1 MSLSRLALRL
11 AVIEALSPHALKAA
25 ASPVW
30 PTAAEGR
37 VLDSQMTP
45 ETFAEQAAQRLPV
58 VAVFTDEAKTEGY
71 GTARDATLDGSERVT
86 LAIEIMVP
94 AAFGKGQD
102 GAYIVP
108 AVALDALTEATLD
121 MLEEQI
127 RERLSEAR
135 RSRPLCDILQ
145 VIGEIES
152 KPWRDADLDTRLSAR
167 RVEFDCQTAARGPW
181 PAAGATGLDRL
192 PSPLREVAVALPSE
206 SYGAKV
212 VSIVA
217 AALGTPAV
225 LTALTELRLAANMAR
240 VAGDAAPEPVDP
252 AANPP
257 VGDLVGSVV
266 IPQT

>member
-11 AVIEALSPHALKAA
+11 AVIEALSPHALQAA
-25 ASPVW
+25 ANPVW

-58 VAVFTDEAKTEGY
+58 VAVFTDEAKTEGF
-71 GTARDATLDGSERVT
+71 GTARDATIDGNERVT

-94 AAFGKGQD
+94 AAFGKDQD

-127 RERLSEAR
+127 RERLNEAR
-135 RSRPLCDILQ
+135 RSKPLCDILQ
-145 VIGEIES
+145 LIGEIES

-167 RVEFDCQTAARGPW
+167 RVEFDCEIAARGPW
-181 PAAGATGLDRL
+181 PAAGAAGLDRL
-192 PSPLREVAVALPSE
+192 PNPLRDVAAALPAE
-206 SYGAKV
+206 SYGAQV
-212 VSIVA
+212 ATIVA

-225 LTALTELRLAANMAR
+225 LTTLAELRLAANMAR
-240 VAGDAAPEPVDP
+240 VAGDAAPPVLDP
-252 AANPP
+252 AAEPP
-257 VGDLVGSVV
+257 TGDLAGR
-266 IPQT
+266 IPLITP